1 MIMRQLLKICCYCV
15 TTLAFSLSFLS
26 CNDDFE
32 SKTFLDPIL
41 CDSGTVD
48 IDEEGN
54 NVVINGANQV
64 ECIRA
69 EGSCT
74 VNMLARDIVLQG
86 CLECIEANDE
96 AEVNLT
102 TESKNIRCIT
112 EGDGDLATDNAIVT
126 LVSGNIIDIFSNQAD
141 GIRAEGASFVELVAP
156 NQCIIEAAQSAIV
169 EEDTAEVDTSGCNE
183 LIIQ

>member
-1 MIMRQLLKICCYCV
+1 MRQLLKICCYCV
-15 TTLAFSLSFLS
+15 TTLTFSLSFFS
-26 CNDDFE
+26 CTDDFE
-32 SKTFLDPIL
+32 PKTDLDPIF
-41 CDSGTVD
+41 CDSGIVN

-54 NVVINGANQV
+54 EVVINGANQV

-86 CLECIEANDE
+86 CLECIEASDE

-112 EGDGDLATDNAIVT
+112 EGDGVLATDNAIVT
-126 LVSGNIIDIFSNQAD
+126 LVSGNVIDIFSNQAN

-169 EEDTAEVDTSGCNE
+169 EEDTAEVDTSGCND
-183 LIIQ
+183 LVIQ

>member
-1 MIMRQLLKICCYCV
+1 MRQLLNRCCYGV
-15 TTLAFSLSFLS
+15 ITLAFSLSLLS
-26 CNDDFE
+26 CEDDLDP
-32 SKTFLDPIL
+32 KTFIEPIF
-41 CDSGTVD
+41 CDSGIVD

-86 CLECIEANDE
+86 CLECIEASDE

-102 TESKNIRCIT
+102 TESRDIRCIT
-112 EGDGDLATDNAIVT
+112 EGDGVLATDNAIVT
-126 LVSGNIIDIFSNQAD
+126 LVSGNIIDIFSNQAN